1 LYSFF
6 NYFHASIKARMK
18 KTSLFTIYLFTF
30 CFAYADVRLPK
41 LFADHMVLQ
50 RGKPIPV
57 WGWANANEKIT
68 VLFNGQTKTTK
79 AGKDGKWM
87 LQLDAATAGGPFV
100 LTVKGKNTITINDV
114 LVGEVWI
121 CSGQSNME
129 WSVRN
134 TNNAEKE
141 MASADYPMI
150 HHFLVA
156 KDVSAKPLED
166 IKAGEWKV
174 CSPETVG
181 DFTAVGF
188 YFARELHNELKIPI
202 GLINT
207 SWGGTHSET
216 WTSRDAFESDDEFK
230 SMIANMPNLNLDSLA
245 AEKSKIMTKKIQALQ
260 PDFGNT
266 VNEALWK
273 DNNFDDS
280 KWPVMNLPS
289 LWEQKGFDGVDGI
302 IWFRRIIDVSNSDA
316 GTPAVLELSMIDDN
330 DITYVN
336 GVKVGSTNAY
346 NAHRKYNVPAGV
358 LKAGKNVIA
367 VRVEDTGGGGGI
379 YGVATDMKITIGD
392 KVQPLAGEWLFQVA
406 SLQKG
411 NSSVG
416 PNDYPTLLFNAMLKP
431 LIPYAIQGA
440 IWYQGE
446 SNAGRAYQYRKAF
459 PLMINDWRKQWNAG
473 DFPFYFV
480 QLASYNSAN
489 GNSKNGSTWAELR
502 EAQTMTLSLPHT
514 GMAVTTDI
522 GTSNDI
528 HPRNKQDVGKRLAAI
543 ALHDAYNKQIE
554 YSGPMYQ
561 SMQVDGNKIII
572 SFIHTGSGLIAKD
585 KYGYLKGFEIAGADK
600 QFHYAKAMI
609 QGDKVVVFA
618 DQVSNPVAVRF
629 GWIDDAGEDN
639 LFNKEG
645 FPASP
650 FRTDTWKGITEENKF
665 TIQ

>member
-1 LYSFF
+1 
-6 NYFHASIKARMK
+6 MK
-18 KTSLFTIYLFTF
+18 KVFFLFVSLSIVSLV
-30 CFAYADVRLPK
+30 YADVHLPK

-68 VLFNGQTKTTK
+68 VQFNEQTKITK
-79 AGKDGKWM
+79 AGKDGKWK

-156 KDVSAKPLED
+156 KDVSAKPLDD
-166 IKAGEWKV
+166 IKAGEWQV
-174 CSPETVG
+174 CNPETVG

-188 YFARELHNELKIPI
+188 FFARALYNELKIPI

-216 WTSRDAFESDDEFK
+216 WTSREAFEGSDEFK
-230 SMIANMPNLNLDSLA
+230 TMIAGMPNLNLDSLA
-245 AEKSKIMTKKIQALQ
+245 AEKAKLMTKKIQALQ
-260 PDFGNT
+260 PGFGT
-266 VNEALWK
+266 AVNEDEWK
-273 DNNFDDS
+273 GNNYEDS
-280 KWPVMNLPS
+280 KWPSMQLPS
-289 LWEQKGFDGVDGI
+289 VWEQKGLDGVDGI
-302 IWFRRIIDVSNSDA
+302 IWFRKTITVTEADA
-316 GTPAVLELSMIDDN
+316 GKAAILELSFIDDN

-336 GVKVGSTNAY
+336 GVKVGTTNAW
-346 NAHRKYNVPAGV
+346 NEKRKYNIPAGV
-358 LKAGKNVIA
+358 LKAGKNIIA

-379 YGVATDMKITIGD
+379 YGDANDLKITIDG
-392 KVQPLAGEWLFQVA
+392 KAQTLAGAWLFQVA
-406 SLQKG
+406 ALQKG

-431 LIPYAIQGA
+431 LVPYAIQGA

-459 PLMINDWRKQWNAG
+459 PLMITDWRKQWNAG
-473 DFPFYFV
+473 NFPFYFV
-480 QLASYNSAN
+480 QLASFNSAN

-502 EAQTMTLSLPHT
+502 EAQTITLSLPHT

-522 GTSNDI
+522 GEANDI

-543 ALHDAYNKQIE
+543 ALHDVYNKQIE
-554 YSGPMYQ
+554 YSGPMYE

-572 SFIHTGSGLIAKD
+572 SFTHTGSGLVAKD
-585 KYGYLKGFEIAGADK
+585 KYGYLKGFEIAGADQ

-618 DQVSNPVAVRF
+618 DGVHNPVAVRF
-629 GWIDDAGEDN
+629 GWTDDAAEDN

>member
-1 LYSFF
+1 
-6 NYFHASIKARMK
+6 MK
-18 KTSLFTIYLFTF
+18 KISLFTF
-30 CFAYADVRLPK
+30 CFFTFCFSYSNVSLPK
-41 LFADHMVLQ
+41 LFTDHMVLQ
-50 RGKPIPV
+50 RGKQIPV
-57 WGWANANEKIT
+57 WGWANVNEKIT
-68 VLFNGQTKTTK
+68 VQFNTQTKTTK

-87 LQLDAATAGGPFV
+87 LQLDAENAGGPFV
-100 LTVKGKNTITINDV
+100 LTITGKNSITINDV

-129 WSVRN
+129 FTVRN
-134 TNNAEKE
+134 SINAEQE
-141 MASADYPMI
+141 IATANYPMI

-156 KDVSAKPLED
+156 KDVSAKPLDD

-188 YFARELHNELKIPI
+188 YFARELYNQLRVPI
-202 GLINT
+202 GLIHT

-216 WTSRDAFESDDEFK
+216 WTSREAFENSDEFK
-230 SMIANMPNLNLDSLA
+230 SMITGMPNLNLDSLS
-245 AEKSKIMTKKIQALQ
+245 AEKNKAMMKKIQSLQ
-260 PDFGNT
+260 PDFGKP
-266 VNEALWK
+266 VNEDEWK
-273 DNNFDDS
+273 NNNYDDS
-280 KWPVMNLPS
+280 KWPIMQLPS
-289 LWEQKGFDGVDGI
+289 LWEQKGLDGVDGI
-302 IWFRRIIDVSNSDA
+302 IWFRKLIEVGAADA
-316 GTPAVLELSMIDDN
+316 GKAAVLQLSMIDDN

-346 NAHRKYNVPAGV
+346 NAQRKYTIPAGV
-358 LKAGKNVIA
+358 IKAGRNIIA

-379 YGVATDMKITIGD
+379 YGETSDMKITIENN
-392 KVQPLAGEWLFQVA
+392 VQSLAGDWLYQVA
-406 SLQKG
+406 SLQKA

-431 LIPYAIQGA
+431 LIPYAMQGVL
-440 IWYQGE
+440 WYQGE

-459 PLMINDWRKQWNAG
+459 PLMISDWRKQWNAG
-473 DFPFYFV
+473 NFPFYFV
-480 QLASYNSAN
+480 QLASFNSAN
-489 GNSKNGSTWAELR
+489 GNSKDGSTWAELR

-528 HPRNKQDVGKRLAAI
+528 HPKNKQDVGKRLAAI
-543 ALHDAYNKQIE
+543 ALHDVYNKQIE

-572 SFIHTGSGLIAKD
+572 SFTHVGAGLVAKD
-585 KYGYLKGFEIAGADK
+585 KYGYIRGFEIAGADK

-609 QGDKVVVFA
+609 QGDKIVVFA
-618 DQVSNPVAVRF
+618 DEVNNPVTVHF
-629 GWIDDAGEDN
+629 GWTDDAGEDN
-639 LFNKEG
+639 LFNKDG

-650 FRTDTWKGITEENKF
+650 FRTDNWKGITEENKF